1 MKQLILAILAC
12 AGFSVGF
19 VNAEETNIPEFAAV
33 FQVTTADEAGVA
45 AAFTT
50 FAASDCRKSLPT
62 AMRIMR
68 ETWNGDEE
76 VTHSVIW
83 NFADAKAMTESFG
96 AISQCRAWANTSA
109 SLSERADV
117 KSQQLMRTLAAGGD
131 YTQDT
136 VYTVW
141 QMAISDEAEYVAA
154 YKKMMAAQVENGQVN
169 GAWGL
174 WRVQGGA
181 NADITHLARSG
192 AANMEALLANGNP
205 SKAYVAFQKKVADIR
220 TIHRV
225 NINSVLADL

>member
-1 MKQLILAILAC
+1 
-12 AGFSVGF
+12 
-19 VNAEETNIPEFAAV
+19 
-33 FQVTTADEAGVA
+33 
-45 AAFTT
+45 
-50 FAASDCRKSLPT
+50 
-62 AMRIMR
+62 MR

-109 SLSERADV
+109 ALSERADM

-136 VYTVW
+136 AYAIW
-141 QMAISDEAEYVAA
+141 QMAISDEAAYVAA
-154 YKKMMAAQVENGQVN
+154 YKKMMAAQVENGQVR

-181 NADITHLARSG
+181 NADITHLAFSG
-192 AANMEALLANGNP
+192 AENMEALLENGNP
-205 SKAYVAFQKKVADIR
+205 SKAYIAFQKKVAGIR

-225 NINSVLADL
+225 NINTVLADL

>member
-1 MKQLILAILAC
+1 MKRLLVALMAC
-12 AGFSVGF
+12 VGLSAGF

-33 FQVTTADEAGVA
+33 FQITTADEASVA

-50 FAASDCRKSLPT
+50 FAASDCRKGMPT

-83 NFADAKAMTESFG
+83 NFADAKAMTQSFG
-96 AISQCRAWANTSA
+96 AISQCRAWANASA
-109 SLSERADV
+109 ALSERADM

-136 VYTVW
+136 AYAVW
-141 QMAISDEAEYVAA
+141 QMAISDEAAYVAA
-154 YKKMMAAQVENGQVN
+154 YKKMMDEQVKNGQVN

-181 NADITHLARSG
+181 NADITHLAFSG

-205 SKAYVAFQKKVADIR
+205 SKAYITFQKKVAGIR

>member
-1 MKQLILAILAC
+1 MKRLLVALMAC
-12 AGFSVGF
+12 VGLSAGF

-33 FQVTTADEAGVA
+33 FQITTADEASVA

-50 FAASDCRKSLPT
+50 FAASDCRKGMPT

-83 NFADAKAMTESFG
+83 NFADAKAMTQSFG
-96 AISQCRAWANTSA
+96 AISQCRAWANASA
-109 SLSERADV
+109 ALSERADM

-136 VYTVW
+136 SYAVW
-141 QMAISDEAEYVAA
+141 QMAISDEAAYVAA
-154 YKKMMAAQVENGQVN
+154 YKKMMDEQVKNGQVN

-181 NADITHLARSG
+181 NADRTHLAFSG

-205 SKAYVAFQKKVADIR
+205 SKAYITFQKKVAGIR

>member
-1 MKQLILAILAC
+1 MKRLLVALMAC
-12 AGFSVGF
+12 VGLSAGF

-33 FQVTTADEAGVA
+33 FQITTADEASVA

-50 FAASDCRKSLPT
+50 FAASDCRKGMPT

-83 NFADAKAMTESFG
+83 NFADAKAMTQSFG
-96 AISQCRAWANTSA
+96 AISQCRAWANASA
-109 SLSERADV
+109 ALSERADM

-136 VYTVW
+136 AYAVW
-141 QMAISDEAEYVAA
+141 QMAISDEAAYVAA
-154 YKKMMAAQVENGQVN
+154 YKKMMDEQVKNGQVN

-181 NADITHLARSG
+181 NADITHLAFSG

-205 SKAYVAFQKKVADIR
+205 SKAYIAFQKKVAGIR

>member
-1 MKQLILAILAC
+1 MKRLLVALMAC
-12 AGFSVGF
+12 VGLSAGV

-33 FQVTTADEAGVA
+33 FQITTADEASVA

-50 FAASDCRKSLPT
+50 FAASDCRKGMPT

-83 NFADAKAMTESFG
+83 NFADAKAMTQSFG
-96 AISQCRAWANTSA
+96 AISQCRAWANASA
-109 SLSERADV
+109 ALSERADM

-136 VYTVW
+136 AYAVW
-141 QMAISDEAEYVAA
+141 QMAISDEAAYVAA
-154 YKKMMAAQVENGQVN
+154 YKKMMDEQVKNGQVN

-181 NADITHLARSG
+181 NADITHLAFSG

-205 SKAYVAFQKKVADIR
+205 SKAYITFQKKVAGIR

>member
-1 MKQLILAILAC
+1 MKRLLVALMAC
-12 AGFSVGF
+12 VGLSAGV

-33 FQVTTADEAGVA
+33 FQITTADEASVA

-50 FAASDCRKSLPT
+50 FAASDCRKGMPT

-83 NFADAKAMTESFG
+83 NFADAKAMTQSFG
-96 AISQCRAWANTSA
+96 AISQCRAWANASA
-109 SLSERADV
+109 ALSERADM

-136 VYTVW
+136 AYAVW
-141 QMAISDEAEYVAA
+141 QMAISDEAAYVAA
-154 YKKMMAAQVENGQVN
+154 YKKMMDEQVKNGQVN

-181 NADITHLARSG
+181 NADITHLAFSG

-205 SKAYVAFQKKVADIR
+205 SKAYIAFQKKVAGIR

>member
-1 MKQLILAILAC
+1 MKQLLVAILAF
-12 AGFSVGF
+12 AGLSAGL
-19 VNAEETNIPEFAAV
+19 VNAEETNVPEFAAV
-33 FQVTTADEAGVA
+33 FQISTEDEAGVA
-45 AAFTT
+45 AAFAS
-50 FAASDCRKSLPT
+50 FAASDCRKGMPT
-62 AMRIMR
+62 AMRVMR
-68 ETWNGDEE
+68 ETWNGDED

-83 NFADAKAMTESFG
+83 NFADAKSMMESFG

-109 SLSERADV
+109 ALSERADM

-136 VYTVW
+136 AYAIW
-141 QMAISDEAEYVAA
+141 QMAISDEAAYVAA
-154 YKKMMAAQVENGQVN
+154 YKKLMDAQVKNGQVN

-181 NADITHLARSG
+181 NADITHLAFAG

-205 SKAYVAFQKKVADIR
+205 SKAFIAFQKKVAGIR
-220 TIHRV
+220 TIHRT

>member
-1 MKQLILAILAC
+1 MKRLLVALMAC
-12 AGFSVGF
+12 VGLSAGF

-33 FQVTTADEAGVA
+33 FQITTADEASVA

-50 FAASDCRKSLPT
+50 FAASDCRKGMPT

-83 NFADAKAMTESFG
+83 NFADAKAMTQSFG
-96 AISQCRAWANTSA
+96 AISQCRAWANASA
-109 SLSERADV
+109 ALSERADM

-136 VYTVW
+136 AYAVW
-141 QMAISDEAEYVAA
+141 QMAISDEAAYVAA
-154 YKKMMAAQVENGQVN
+154 YKKMMDEQVKNGQVN

-181 NADITHLARSG
+181 NADITHLAFSG
-192 AANMEALLANGNP
+192 AENMEALLANGNP
-205 SKAYVAFQKKVADIR
+205 SKAYIAFQKKVAGIR
-220 TIHRV
+220 TIHRA
-225 NINSVLADL
+225 NINTVLADL

>member
-1 MKQLILAILAC
+1 MKRLLVALMAC
-12 AGFSVGF
+12 VGLCAGF

-33 FQVTTADEAGVA
+33 FQITTADEASVA

-50 FAASDCRKSLPT
+50 FAASDCRKGMPT

-83 NFADAKAMTESFG
+83 NFADAKAMTQSFG
-96 AISQCRAWANTSA
+96 AISQCRAWANASA
-109 SLSERADV
+109 ALSERADM

-136 VYTVW
+136 AYAVW
-141 QMAISDEAEYVAA
+141 QMAISDEAAYVAA
-154 YKKMMAAQVENGQVN
+154 YKKMMDEQVKNGQVN

-181 NADITHLARSG
+181 NADITHLAFSG

-205 SKAYVAFQKKVADIR
+205 SKAYIAFQKKVAGIR

>member
-1 MKQLILAILAC
+1 MKRLLVALMAC
-12 AGFSVGF
+12 VGLSAGF

-33 FQVTTADEAGVA
+33 FQITTADEASVA

-50 FAASDCRKSLPT
+50 FAASDCRKGMPT

-83 NFADAKAMTESFG
+83 NFADAKAMTQSFG
-96 AISQCRAWANTSA
+96 AISQCRAWANASA
-109 SLSERADV
+109 ALSERADM

-136 VYTVW
+136 AYAVW
-141 QMAISDEAEYVAA
+141 QMAISDEAAYVAA
-154 YKKMMAAQVENGQVN
+154 YKKMMDEQVKNGQVN

-181 NADITHLARSG
+181 NADITHLAFSG
-192 AANMEALLANGNP
+192 AENMEALLANGNP
-205 SKAYVAFQKKVADIR
+205 SKAYIAFQKKVAGIR
-220 TIHRV
+220 TIHRA
-225 NINSVLADL
+225 NINTVLAGL

>member
-1 MKQLILAILAC
+1 MKRLLVALMAC
-12 AGFSVGF
+12 VGLSAGF

-33 FQVTTADEAGVA
+33 FQITTADEASVA

-50 FAASDCRKSLPT
+50 FAASDCRKGMPT
-62 AMRIMR
+62 AMRILR
-68 ETWNGDEE
+68 ETWNCDEE

-83 NFADAKAMTESFG
+83 NFADAKAMTQSFG
-96 AISQCRAWANTSA
+96 AISQCRAWANASA
-109 SLSERADV
+109 ALSERADM

-136 VYTVW
+136 AYAVW
-141 QMAISDEAEYVAA
+141 QMAISDEAAYVAA
-154 YKKMMAAQVENGQVN
+154 YKKMMDEQVKNGQVN

-181 NADITHLARSG
+181 NADITHLAFSG

-205 SKAYVAFQKKVADIR
+205 SKAYIAFQKKVAGIR

>member
-1 MKQLILAILAC
+1 MKRLLVALMAC
-12 AGFSVGF
+12 VGLSAGF

-33 FQVTTADEAGVA
+33 FQITTADEASVA

-50 FAASDCRKSLPT
+50 FAASDCRKGMPT

-83 NFADAKAMTESFG
+83 NFADAKAMTQSFG
-96 AISQCRAWANTSA
+96 AISQCRAWANASA
-109 SLSERADV
+109 ALSERADM

-136 VYTVW
+136 SYAVW
-141 QMAISDEAEYVAA
+141 QMAISDEAAYVAA
-154 YKKMMAAQVENGQVN
+154 YKKMMDEQVKNGQVN

-181 NADITHLARSG
+181 NADITHLAFSG

-205 SKAYVAFQKKVADIR
+205 SKAYIAFQKKVAGIR

>member
-1 MKQLILAILAC
+1 MKQLLIAILAF
-12 AGFSVGF
+12 AGLSAGF
-19 VNAEETNIPEFAAV
+19 VNAEETNIPDFAAV
-33 FQVTTADEAGVA
+33 FQITTEDEASVA

-50 FAASDCRKSLPT
+50 FAASDCRKGMPT

-96 AISQCRAWANTSA
+96 AISQCRAWANASA
-109 SLSERADV
+109 ALSERADM

-136 VYTVW
+136 AYGIW
-141 QMAISDEAEYVAA
+141 QMAISDEAVYVAA
-154 YKKMMAAQVENGQVN
+154 YKKMMAAQVENGQVR

-181 NADITHLARSG
+181 NADITHLAFSG
-192 AANMEALLANGNP
+192 AENMEALLANGNP
-205 SKAYVAFQKKVADIR
+205 SKAYIAFQKKVAGIR
-220 TIHRV
+220 TIHRA
-225 NINSVLADL
+225 NINTVLADL

>member
-1 MKQLILAILAC
+1 MKRLLVALMAC
-12 AGFSVGF
+12 VGLSAGF

-33 FQVTTADEAGVA
+33 FQITTADEASVA

-50 FAASDCRKSLPT
+50 FAASDCRKGMPT

-83 NFADAKAMTESFG
+83 NFADAKAMTQSFG
-96 AISQCRAWANTSA
+96 AISQCRAWANASA
-109 SLSERADV
+109 ALSERADM

-136 VYTVW
+136 SYAVW
-141 QMAISDEAEYVAA
+141 QMAISDEAAYVAA
-154 YKKMMAAQVENGQVN
+154 YKKMMDEQVKNGQVN

-181 NADITHLARSG
+181 NADITHLAFSG

-205 SKAYVAFQKKVADIR
+205 SKAYITFQKKVAGIR

>member
-1 MKQLILAILAC
+1 MKRLLVALMVCVGLSA
-12 AGFSVGF
+12 GF

-33 FQVTTADEAGVA
+33 FQIATADEASVA

-50 FAASDCRKSLPT
+50 FAASDCRKGMPT

-83 NFADAKAMTESFG
+83 NFADAKAMTQSFG
-96 AISQCRAWANTSA
+96 AISQCRAWANASA
-109 SLSERADV
+109 ALSERADM

-136 VYTVW
+136 AYAVW
-141 QMAISDEAEYVAA
+141 QMAISDEAAYVAA
-154 YKKMMAAQVENGQVN
+154 YKKMMDEQVKNGQVN

-181 NADITHLARSG
+181 NADITHLAFSG

-205 SKAYVAFQKKVADIR
+205 SKAYIAFQKKVAGIR